1 MLRGARGRRASRAAI
16 LEETMR
22 RWSIITIFSAV
33 AILAPLALPG
43 GLARIGWA
51 AQDDATM
58 RAPFAL
64 EIPEIN
70 SGLLTEMDTYVPLN
84 VTITRLLLWV
94 VRPYDERISKYSKIN
109 ASINGRSAGPI
120 TKKLSGKHGK
130 FLDLDLTQNVE
141 FKLRSGKNVIEITAE
156 DDAGKSYRAQFVL
169 LPGVAPASKPD
180 APVSSEITIESFP
193 APDNSP
199 LPSSDRTPPRL
210 TLTEPTSAITLTGSS
225 VTVNITGEAGD
236 DAGSV
241 VSVTVNGRKIAGA
254 DGRGIGAKKPKK
266 GDPPPAPERLT
277 FNHQLQVEAGLR
289 SVLVE
294 ATDRAGNRT
303 LATIPVLQPAALA
316 TNRFGGRKFAVLIGV
331 SEYKYNE
338 GGLGDLSYAHKD
350 AEAIRDF
357 LKTPNGGNF
366 LDADILY
373 LVNDQATLAT
383 VSDALKR
390 FLTKAGPNDLIY
402 LFLAGHGAP
411 DPYDPQRLYF
421 LLHDTKVADIPN
433 TAFPMER
440 LREFL
445 DQQKSQARLI
455 CFLDTCHSAGVS
467 TQTQTTG
474 GKAAGNAKAGG
485 RGISAKGVGAKP
497 PGAPPGQSAPSADF
511 NFYDR
516 RLFQEKSWAVITS
529 SSRDETSQESPK
541 WGQGHGVFT
550 WALLEGLRGAADEN
564 RDCVISAGEIFKYV
578 TERVRRETSD
588 QQNPQSLPGA
598 NPRLVVAATPTSSN
612 CKR

>member
-1 MLRGARGRRASRAAI
+1 
-16 LEETMR
+16 MR
-22 RWSIITIFSAV
+22 REIITTTLSTL
-33 AILAPLALPG
+33 AILALLSFSNR
-43 GLARIGWA
+43 LARS
-51 AQDDATM
+51 AQDEASL

-64 EIPEIN
+64 EIPEID
-70 SGLLTEMDTYVPLN
+70 SGLLTGMDSRIPPN

-94 VRPYDERISKYSKIN
+94 VKPYDERISKYSKIN
-109 ASINGRSAGPI
+109 ASINGKSAGPI
-120 TKKLSGKHGK
+120 TRKGGGKHGK
-130 FLDLDLTQNVE
+130 FLELSLTQVAE
-141 FKLRSGKNVIEITAE
+141 LQLLPGKNVIEITAE

-169 LPGVAPASKPD
+169 LPGASPGD
-180 APVSSEITIESFP
+180 NPGASISGEITVESFL
-193 APDNSP
+193 ASDNSP
-199 LPSSDRTPPRL
+199 LPSSDRAAPRL
-210 TLTEPTSAITLTGSS
+210 TLTEPTSAIKLAGSP
-225 VTVNITGEAGD
+225 VTVNIAGEASDGS
-236 DAGSV
+236 GSV
-241 VSVTVNGRKIAGA
+241 ASVTVNGRKIAGDA
-254 DGRGIGAKKPKK
+254 GRGVGAKKPKK
-266 GDPPPAPERLT
+266 GEAPPAPEKLT
-277 FNHQLQVEAGLR
+277 FSHQLQVDASLR
-289 SVLVE
+289 AVLVE
-294 ATDRAGNRT
+294 ATDSAGNRT
-303 LATIPVLQPAALA
+303 LVTIPVLQPTAS
-316 TNRFGGRKFAVLIGV
+316 TTPKFGGRKFAVLIGV

-357 LKTPNGGNF
+357 LKSPNGGDF
-366 LDADILY
+366 RDEDILY

-421 LLHDTKVADIPN
+421 LLHDTKVADIPR

-455 CFLDTCHSAGVS
+455 CFLDTCHSAGISKPRSPV
-467 TQTQTTG
+467 G
-474 GKAAGNAKAGG
+474 GKSAGGSNAPGAPG
-485 RGISAKGVGAKP
+485 RGIGAKGVGAKP
-497 PGAPPGQSAPSADF
+497 PSAPAGQGTASGDF

-516 RLFQEKSWAVITS
+516 RLFQDKGWAVITS
-529 SSRDETSQESPK
+529 SGRDETSQESSN

-564 RDCVISAGEIFKYV
+564 RDCVVTAGEIFKYV
-578 TERVRRETSD
+578 TERVRRETGNR
-588 QQNPQSLPGA
+588 QNPQSLAGA
-598 NPRLVVAATPTSSN
+598 NTALVIAATPARPD